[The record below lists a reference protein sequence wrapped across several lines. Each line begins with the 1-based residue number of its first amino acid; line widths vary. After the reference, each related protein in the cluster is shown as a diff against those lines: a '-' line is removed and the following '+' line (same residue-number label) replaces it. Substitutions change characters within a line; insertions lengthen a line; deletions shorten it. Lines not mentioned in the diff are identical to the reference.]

1 MNIRKILKISLAS
14 IGGLLLLVIAF
25 LLVLG
30 LTPWGQNFVTKQA
43 NRYLSSKLNTPF
55 RIGKISYQIPDWI
68 QLEDVYFQT
77 PKGDTL
83 LSGGRLRVDL
93 DMLGLIQGRVALNQ
107 IELDKIRLNV
117 TRTLPDTAF
126 NFNFLIDAFS
136 SGAPADPADTSSA
149 PLALSLS
156 GVGMNDVR
164 IHYVDDIAGA
174 DIHFAVDTLTGKF
187 DEINPAESRYHVNE
201 IKSSGLVAKARIY
214 KGIDIPGKVNDAA
227 TVPGDTMDLRM
238 GDWQLSRTAWN
249 IRAEEAGFSSTGKVG
264 QLNLAGDQ
272 LYLEGQQAL
281 IRSLELMNSQIT
293 ATLDK
298 TAPQPEAPPA
308 PNNKEKPQDP
318 NAGWKA
324 KIGRVR
330 FANNDIKFDN
340 DNNPRQ
346 PKGLDYSHID
356 IKGFTLAGEE
366 LVYQPNLISGK
377 LRQGKFREKSGVNLQ
392 RFDAD
397 VFYSPQQIGLT
408 NFIVQTPGTLLKDK
422 LIIKFDSLGQ
432 LTRAAEA
439 KRVLVDVNMT
449 QNRISFADII
459 TLVPS
464 LAQTTPLKGNEKA
477 VLNASIQAKGSLAD
491 LNLPLVEFSILSST
505 KVKAHGK
512 VSYPTDPE
520 KMGLNIVLEN
530 ATTSSADVKKLAPKG
545 SLPDSISIPAQLKL
559 AGTAKG
565 RLNAIDLDIAMN
577 SSYGNLSFDGQLKN
591 FVTGKNQAYAGT
603 ANIQQLDLG
612 KWLMQPQQ
620 FGAITAT
627 ATVNGRGI
635 DPKTMSTTFD
645 VNVPEAML
653 QGYTYRQFAAKG
665 SLNQGLLDVKGGIN
679 DPNARLNLVANAN
692 MKGEFPTV
700 KGTVAIEQLDLHAL
714 KLYTDPFQVQ
724 GNIQMDFASTNPE
737 KLIGTLRTENLN
749 INLKGENYPVDSL
762 YLTAN
767 AEGTSKTII
776 ARTPFAELD
785 LGGNFQYADLAAAAL
800 TEVNKYVTIPDM
812 KVEAPKAPTDFTL
825 KMRVRQH
832 PLLLAFVP
840 GLTRLEPVKIEATLD
855 SKRADSTLNISV
867 TAGPIEY
874 DTMLV
879 AGANLKLASTD
890 GKLVLQGQ
898 VGEIRK
904 QSLHLYPT
912 NITASAAQNQLQF
925 KVMNKDSVNN
935 DRFGIAGRVGIQGDA
950 YELHLDRQALLT
962 NYQYWTSDTT
972 GYIRYNKAGVVAEK
986 FRLETNN
993 QALIVNSTEP
1003 TPNAPLH
1010 VELKNLVIGDLL
1022 KLANQDSTMAGGLL
1036 NGDVVVK
1043 DYLGTEGTNKKLSF
1057 TGDLKVDS
1065 LNVMQKNLGN
1075 LQAKFANMTDDRIQA
1090 DVTLVGEMNDVHV
1103 GGFYNPSSTDQAL
1116 DLNVELRRLD
1126 TRTIEAF
1133 SFGQLRE
1140 TKGALQGEMT
1150 VKGAVDKPRLNG
1162 QINFNDVGFNV
1173 KFVNESYTINDEA
1186 IVFDNQT
1193 IRFNKFDLKDR
1204 EGHAFTTDGTVN
1216 IANLPDVS
1224 YSLQVTANQFNVLN
1238 ASRRD
1243 NELVYGNASLTTNLR
1258 IRGTGSTPSVTGNL
1272 KVEDGS
1278 KITMVIPDSGPSAE
1292 ESAGIITFIQPNDST
1307 ALAKYLRKPKAD
1319 TLNTKITFDQLANSN
1334 ISIDVE
1340 INDATEFNVIVD
1352 EQSGDNLRA
1361 KGNARLN
1368 VTMDDAGNIGLFGR
1382 YDVTEGA
1389 YSLTYQ
1395 VLKRDFEIE
1404 KGSSIVF
1411 SGDPLKATLDITA
1424 LYRIQAR
1431 VSELIAGQT
1440 NGQDIGTSR
1449 NLYANK
1455 LPFDVALKME
1465 GNLAAPKL
1473 SFDVMLPEGATV
1485 PSAEIKEAVQAK
1497 LVQFRKDPSEINKQ
1511 VFALLV
1517 LGSFL
1522 PENSFDFFSGSSGG
1536 GSLINAENLART
1548 SVSKILSQQLD
1559 RLASNVIKGV
1569 DLNVGLNSSSDYANN
1584 NAGQNA
1590 QTAGS
1595 TATKTDLN
1603 IGLSKSFFNGRLS
1616 VSVGKNFVLE
1626 DNTGVERNNAQVFDN
1641 ISVNYNITRDG
1652 RYMVRAYRVNELE
1665 NILEGYVI
1673 ETGLGFVINL
1683 DYNTFNQIFGKKK
1696 VE

>member
-1 MNIRKILKISLAS
+1 
-14 IGGLLLLVIAF
+14 
-25 LLVLG
+25 
-30 LTPWGQNFVTKQA
+30 
-43 NRYLSSKLNTPF
+43 
-55 RIGKISYQIPDWI
+55 
-68 QLEDVYFQT
+68 
-77 PKGDTL
+77 
-83 LSGGRLRVDL
+83 
-93 DMLGLIQGRVALNQ
+93 
-107 IELDKIRLNV
+107 
-117 TRTLPDTAF
+117 
-126 NFNFLIDAFS
+126 
-136 SGAPADPADTSSA
+136 
-149 PLALSLS
+149 
-156 GVGMNDVR
+156 
-164 IHYVDDIAGA
+164 
-174 DIHFAVDTLTGKF
+174 
-187 DEINPAESRYHVNE
+187 
-201 IKSSGLVAKARIY
+201 
-214 KGIDIPGKVNDAA
+214 
-227 TVPGDTMDLRM
+227 
-238 GDWQLSRTAWN
+238 
-249 IRAEEAGFSSTGKVG
+249 
-264 QLNLAGDQ
+264 
-272 LYLEGQQAL
+272 
-281 IRSLELMNSQIT
+281 
-293 ATLDK
+293 
-298 TAPQPEAPPA
+298 
-308 PNNKEKPQDP
+308 
-318 NAGWKA
+318 
-324 KIGRVR
+324 
-330 FANNDIKFDN
+330 
-340 DNNPRQ
+340 
-346 PKGLDYSHID
+346 
-356 IKGFTLAGEE
+356 
-366 LVYQPNLISGK
+366 
-377 LRQGKFREKSGVNLQ
+377 
-392 RFDAD
+392 
-397 VFYSPQQIGLT
+397 
-408 NFIVQTPGTLLKDK
+408 
-422 LIIKFDSLGQ
+422 
-432 LTRAAEA
+432 
-439 KRVLVDVNMT
+439 
-449 QNRISFADII
+449 
-459 TLVPS
+459 
-464 LAQTTPLKGNEKA
+464 
-477 VLNASIQAKGSLAD
+477 
-491 LNLPLVEFSILSST
+491 
-505 KVKAHGK
+505 
-512 VSYPTDPE
+512 
-520 KMGLNIVLEN
+520 
-530 ATTSSADVKKLAPKG
+530 
-545 SLPDSISIPAQLKL
+545 
-559 AGTAKG
+559 
-565 RLNAIDLDIAMN
+565 
-577 SSYGNLSFDGQLKN
+577 
-591 FVTGKNQAYAGT
+591 
-603 ANIQQLDLG
+603 
-612 KWLMQPQQ
+612 
-620 FGAITAT
+620 
-627 ATVNGRGI
+627 
-635 DPKTMSTTFD
+635 
-645 VNVPEAML
+645 
-653 QGYTYRQFAAKG
+653 
-665 SLNQGLLDVKGGIN
+665 
-679 DPNARLNLVANAN
+679 
-692 MKGEFPTV
+692 
-700 KGTVAIEQLDLHAL
+700 
-714 KLYTDPFQVQ
+714 
-724 GNIQMDFASTNPE
+724 
-737 KLIGTLRTENLN
+737 
-749 INLKGENYPVDSL
+749 
-762 YLTAN
+762 
-767 AEGTSKTII
+767 
-776 ARTPFAELD
+776 
-785 LGGNFQYADLAAAAL
+785 
-800 TEVNKYVTIPDM
+800 
-812 KVEAPKAPTDFTL
+812 
-825 KMRVRQH
+825 
-832 PLLLAFVP
+832 
-840 GLTRLEPVKIEATLD
+840 
-855 SKRADSTLNISV
+855 
-867 TAGPIEY
+867 
-874 DTMLV
+874 
-879 AGANLKLASTD
+879 
-890 GKLVLQGQ
+890 
-898 VGEIRK
+898 
-904 QSLHLYPT
+904 
-912 NITASAAQNQLQF
+912 
-925 KVMNKDSVNN
+925 
-935 DRFGIAGRVGIQGDA
+935 
-950 YELHLDRQALLT
+950 
-962 NYQYWTSDTT
+962 
-972 GYIRYNKAGVVAEK
+972 
-986 FRLETNN
+986 
-993 QALIVNSTEP
+993 
-1003 TPNAPLH
+1003 
-1010 VELKNLVIGDLL
+1010 
-1022 KLANQDSTMAGGLL
+1022 
-1036 NGDVVVK
+1036 
-1043 DYLGTEGTNKKLSF
+1043 
-1057 TGDLKVDS
+1057 
-1065 LNVMQKNLGN
+1065 MQKNLGN